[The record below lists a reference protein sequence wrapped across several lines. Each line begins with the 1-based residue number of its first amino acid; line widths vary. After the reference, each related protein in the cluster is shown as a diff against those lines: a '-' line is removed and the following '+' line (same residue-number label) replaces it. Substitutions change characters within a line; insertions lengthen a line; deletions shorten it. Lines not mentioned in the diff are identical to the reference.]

1 MQGWRTQNKTSFWI
15 ATVFNG
21 RDISGL
27 TRGQSP
33 LKHPGVKTQRG
44 VKCWPGVGGP
54 AATFITSYR
63 AEIQKCGAI
72 ARLCEAAGLNK
83 IINTLP
89 RLFAGYN
96 ITVLLINLR
105 ITLPGLRQTEKKIV
119 ALATYIYSPEA
130 LLLASCRDLE

>member
-1 MQGWRTQNKTSFWI
+1 M
-15 ATVFNG
+15 
-21 RDISGL
+21 
-27 TRGQSP
+27 
-33 LKHPGVKTQRG
+33 
-44 VKCWPGVGGP
+44 GGP

-72 ARLCEAAGLNK
+72 ARLCEAGGLNK
-83 IINTLP
+83 IIDTLP

-96 ITVLLINLR
+96 ITFLLINLR
-105 ITLPGLRQTEKKIV
+105 ITIPGLRQTEKKIE